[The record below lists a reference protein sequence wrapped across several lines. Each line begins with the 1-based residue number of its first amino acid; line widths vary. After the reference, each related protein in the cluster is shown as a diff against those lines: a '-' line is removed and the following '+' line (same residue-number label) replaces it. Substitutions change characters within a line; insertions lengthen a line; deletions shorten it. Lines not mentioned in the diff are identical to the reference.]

1 MISTPDPQQPS
12 EPRKPSEQQRPSEP
26 QRDDARPAGQAD
38 SATVQIPQPQA
49 GVSFDKPAGPAP
61 APPYEQPTAQAYGPQ
76 TLPSE
81 PLPGQAYD
89 PRTGLPLGPPPTS
102 SYGPH
107 GPYDAP
113 PVYPAGYGPP
123 YQGPPY
129 QGPPYQGW
137 YPPPGYVTYV
147 TRPTNGMAI
156 ASLVLGI
163 LWIYWVG
170 SIMALIFGYVAR
182 QQIAERG
189 EPGGGLA
196 IAGIVL
202 GWIGV
207 GTLVLVLLFL
217 SMVDVPPSPGF

>member
-1 MISTPDPQQPS
+1 MMSTPDPQQPS
-12 EPRKPSEQQRPSEP
+12 EPRQPSEP
-26 QRDDARPAGQAD
+26 QPDPATA
-38 SATVQIPQPQA
+38 QIPQPQA
-49 GVSFDKPAGPAP
+49 GLSFDKPAPPYDQPTAPTYGPQP
-61 APPYEQPTAQAYGPQ
+61 APPYD
-76 TLPSE
+76 

-102 SYGPH
+102 PY

-113 PVYPAGYGPP
+113 PGNPAGYGPP
-123 YQGPPY
+123 YPGQPY
-129 QGPPYQGW
+129 QGPPHPGW

-147 TRPTNGMAI
+147 VRPTNGMAI

-189 EPGGGLA
+189 ELGGGLA
-196 IAGIVL
+196 LAGIIL

-217 SMVDVPPSPGF
+217 SSVNVPPSPGF

>member
-1 MISTPDPQQPS
+1 MMSTPDPQQPS
-12 EPRKPSEQQRPSEP
+12 EPQP
-26 QRDDARPAGQAD
+26 D
-38 SATVQIPQPQA
+38 SATTQIPQPQA
-49 GVSFDKPAGPAP
+49 GMCFDKP
-61 APPYEQPTAQAYGPQ
+61 APPYEQPTAPAYGPQ
-76 TLPSE
+76 PAPPYD

-89 PRTGLPLGPPPTS
+89 PRTGLPLGPPTS
-102 SYGPH
+102 PY

-113 PVYPAGYGPP
+113 PGNPAGYGPP
-123 YQGPPY
+123 YPGQPY
-129 QGPPYQGW
+129 QGPPYPGW

-156 ASLVLGI
+156 ASLVMGI

-189 EPGGGLA
+189 ESGGGLA

-202 GWIGV
+202 GWIGM

-217 SMVDVPPSPGF
+217 SWVDVPPSPSF

>member
-1 MISTPDPQQPS
+1 MSTPDPQQPS
-12 EPRKPSEQQRPSEP
+12 EPRQPSEP
-26 QRDDARPAGQAD
+26 QRDPAGQAD
-38 SATVQIPQPQA
+38 SATVQIPQPQ
-49 GVSFDKPAGPAP
+49 GGMSFDKPAGPAP
-61 APPYEQPTAQAYGPQ
+61 APPYEQPTAPAYGPQ
-76 TLPSE
+76 TTLPYD
-81 PLPGQAYD
+81 PLPGRAYD

-102 SYGPH
+102 PYGPQ
-107 GPYDAP
+107 GPAP
-113 PVYPAGYGPP
+113 YNAPSGHPAGY
-123 YQGPPY
+123 
-129 QGPPYQGW
+129 GPPYQGW
-137 YPPPGYVTYV
+137 YPPPGYVAYV

-217 SMVDVPPSPGF
+217 SWVDVPPSRGF

>member
-1 MISTPDPQQPS
+1 MMSTPDPQQPS
-12 EPRKPSEQQRPSEP
+12 EP
-26 QRDDARPAGQAD
+26 QRDPAGQAD
-38 SATVQIPQPQA
+38 PGTVQIPQP
-49 GVSFDKPAGPAP
+49 PAGMSFGTP
-61 APPYEQPTAQAYGPQ
+61 APPYEQPTAPTYGPQ
-76 TLPSE
+76 PGLPYD

-89 PRTGLPLGPPPTS
+89 PRTGLPLGPSPTS
-102 SYGPH
+102 PY

-113 PVYPAGYGPP
+113 SGNPAGYGPP

-129 QGPPYQGW
+129 PGW

-147 TRPTNGMAI
+147 TRPTNGMAV
-156 ASLVLGI
+156 ASLVMGI

-189 EPGGGLA
+189 ESGGGLA

-217 SMVDVPPSPGF
+217 SSVQVPPSPGF